1 MSKITEIR
9 WHGRGGQGAKT
20 IALLFADAAMAT
32 GKHVQAFP
40 EYGPERTGAPVK
52 SFNRLSDAP
61 ITLHC
66 SVDEPEIV
74 VIIDESLCDTVPV
87 TEGLHKDGYLIINT
101 KETPDFY
108 KKKLNFPGKV
118 FTVDASTIAIEEI
131 GMNKPNTPMFGAL
144 VKATGILD
152 FDVMIVDTRK
162 KLEKKFVNKSEVV
175 DGNVNAI
182 KRAFDE
188 VKS

>member
-1 MSKITEIR
+1 MSEITEIR

-66 SVDEPEIV
+66 SVDSPSIV
-74 VIIDESLCDTVPV
+74 VVIDESLCDTIPV
-87 TEGLHKDGYLIINT
+87 TDGLPSDGYLIINS
-101 KETPDFY
+101 KEAPSFY
-108 KKKLNFPGKV
+108 ADKLNFQGKV
-118 FTVDASTIAIEEI
+118 FTVDASSIAIDEI
-131 GMNKPNTPMFGAL
+131 GLNKPNTPMFGAL

-152 FDVMIVDTRK
+152 FDKMLHDTRK
-162 KLEKKFVNKSEVV
+162 KLEIKFSNKPEVIE
-175 DGNVNAI
+175 GNVNAI
-182 KRAFDE
+182 KRAYQE
-188 VKS
+188 T